1 MTYGVRYRSPV
12 VLTIHPQRHNAD
24 GGLVVSG
31 TIGNVLVAQYRV
43 DLAADD
49 LDAEMLAMA
58 QSLEAL
64 IAATG

>member
-1 MTYGVRYRSPV
+1 
-12 VLTIHPQRHNAD
+12 
-24 GGLVVSG
+24 
-31 TIGNVLVAQYRV
+31 VLVAQYRV

-49 LDAEMLAMA
+49 LDAEMVTMA

>member
-1 MTYGVRYRSPV
+1 MHVHGGVNPALR
-12 VLTIHPQRHNAD
+12 LDHPRRHNAD

-31 TIGNVLVAQYRV
+31 TIGDVLVAQYRV

-49 LDAEMLAMA
+49 LDAEMVAMA